1 MNEKINSV
9 NTSILFKVGLII
21 MVIIIML
28 IYVLTADLDI
38 TTGLILNW
46 YIYFACIIFLFILIL
61 PTTESIF
68 IN

>member
-46 YIYFACIIFLFILIL
+46 YIYFACIIFLFILKL